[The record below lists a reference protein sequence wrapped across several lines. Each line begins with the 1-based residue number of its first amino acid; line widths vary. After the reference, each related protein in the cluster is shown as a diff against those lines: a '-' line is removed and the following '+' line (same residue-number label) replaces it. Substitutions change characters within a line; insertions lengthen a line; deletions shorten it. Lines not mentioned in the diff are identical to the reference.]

1 MSFTW
6 FLYLCDGFIA
16 SWWLESKYLTCIFS
30 LILLTLILVLTII
43 NIDTPKRHWLLAN
56 MSFKLL
62 KMILIPTIVCLG
74 AAGNIMSFLT
84 VTNRNADKSSYTVYL
99 ASLAVVDMMS
109 LTTITIGAGLPIAF
123 GINLSQSAIGNVYCR
138 LSQFSMFLSTDISAW
153 LTVLIALERSF
164 CVYFPHQVKRFCRPN
179 TGKVITMILVTF
191 FLAFNSHLVYGY
203 VLGNT
208 GVGQNLARV
217 DEQNV
222 LGGED
227 QSASSETVAT
237 EMGRTVSNW
246 TDLLIDGTDV
256 SVTADWL
263 KEASNNK
270 SFMTQSTLESNAT
283 RLFNTPYT
291 NYLGEI
297 CILVNEEYSYFFKT
311 WVWVEMVIYFILP
324 VLTISIANTATWLKV
339 YRSARV
345 VTSSVA
351 ALAIKR
357 SRHIMILSSLIST
370 AYVVFLTPATLLILY
385 ISYSATEEY
394 RNDDDAN
401 AGLEFASLCLLLCNH
416 SCNFCL
422 YILSG
427 SKFRNDFKSVFCKTD
442 RQTNNS

>member
-1 MSFTW
+1 
-6 FLYLCDGFIA
+6 
-16 SWWLESKYLTCIFS
+16 
-30 LILLTLILVLTII
+30 
-43 NIDTPKRHWLLAN
+43 
-56 MSFKLL
+56 
-62 KMILIPTIVCLG
+62 MILIPTIVCLG

-138 LSQFSMFLSTDISAW
+138 LSQFSIFLSTDISAW

-164 CVYFPHQVKRFCRPN
+164 CVYFPHQVKRYCRPN
-179 TGKVITMILVTF
+179 TGKVITMIIVTF
-191 FLAFNSHLVYGY
+191 FLAFNSHLVFGY

-227 QSASSETVAT
+227 RSASTETVAT
-237 EMGRTVSNW
+237 EMGRSVSNL
-246 TDLLIDGTDV
+246 TDLYIDGTDV
-256 SVTADWL
+256 SVTTDWL
-263 KEASNNK
+263 KEALNNK
-270 SFMTQSTLESNAT
+270 SFVTQSMLELNAT
-283 RLFNTPYT
+283 RTTYF
-291 NYLGEI
+291 GDI
-297 CILVNEEYSYFFKT
+297 CVLVNEEYRHFFKT

-339 YRSARV
+339 YRSTRV
-345 VTSSVA
+345 VTSAVA

-357 SRHIMILSSLIST
+357 SRQIMILSSLIST

-385 ISYSATEEY
+385 INYIAPEKYEY
-394 RNDDDAN
+394 YDGAN
-401 AGLEFASLCLLLCNH
+401 AGLEFASICLLLCNH

-442 RQTNNS
+442 GQTKYS